1 MENERENY
9 GENYMEAWRICRGS
23 QEYELLS
30 YSVYQVAIVPF
41 GSLVYSLI

>member
-9 GENYMEAWRICRGS
+9 VENYMEAWSICRGS

-30 YSVYQVAIVPF
+30 IFGLLRGHSPF
-41 GSLVYSLI
+41 W